1 MLCQANAQSSE
12 PVSNMGG
19 RGRSVLEPIRPPPTL
34 SPRLRDLRKGLWNR
48 LHLAN
53 EMGSTERGPTGSREK
68 YLEINDDLSDQ
79 IPKRRLESHR
89 WRWQFQSCWSP
100 VDPGLLIPQKV
111 RVLGILIFK
120 GHWNPD
126 LWGL

>member
-1 MLCQANAQSSE
+1 MLCQENAQSSE

-19 RGRSVLEPIRPPPTL
+19 RGGSVLESIGPTL
-34 SPRLRDLRKGLWNR
+34 SPCLRDLKKGLWNR

-53 EMGSTERGPTGSREK
+53 GMGSTERDVTGSREK
-68 YLEINDDLSDQ
+68 HLEINDDLSDL
-79 IPKRRLESHR
+79 IPKIRLESHP
-89 WRWQFQSCWSP
+89 WRRQFQSCWSP